1 MRHQLNRRRSRTV
14 NFTLTYNFGNMKP
27 KLREDEEGQGQ
38 GQDRP
43 EGGRDNGGF
52 GNQGGMDE

>member
-27 KLREDEEGQGQ
+27 KIKEGEEGQ
-38 GQDRP
+38 DRN
-43 EGGRDNGGF
+43 GDDNNGGF